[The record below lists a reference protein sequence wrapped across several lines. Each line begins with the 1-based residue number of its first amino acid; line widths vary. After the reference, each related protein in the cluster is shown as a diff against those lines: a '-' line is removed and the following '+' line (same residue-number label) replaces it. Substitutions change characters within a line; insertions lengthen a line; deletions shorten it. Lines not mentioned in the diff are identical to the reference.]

1 MKTNPELLNRTRN
14 IVTFNGNKVKCF
26 PSTFGSH
33 NGEPICTGE
42 IMEGES
48 EGKWTS
54 VTGEAARIGCNKT
67 KVSADDLKR
76 KQIRLLNDI
85 TNKRMGGTRRRW

>member
-42 IMEGES
+42 ILEGES

-54 VTGEAARIGCNKT
+54 VIGEAALEGCDKIKDVRT
-67 KVSADDLKR
+67 WAEKR
-76 KQIRLLNDI
+76 HAN
-85 TNKRMGGTRRRW
+85 W